1 MRYGSLRDKW
11 SKSDDKWDRF
21 GQTESKIDFLKW
33 NGDTRG
39 RTSETSHRQSEIKHL
54 YPGK

>member
-1 MRYGSLRDKW
+1 MRYGSLRGKW

-21 GQTESKIDFLKW
+21 GRKSKIDFLKW

-54 YPGK
+54 

>member
-1 MRYGSLRDKW
+1 MRYESLRGGKW
-11 SKSDDKWDRF
+11 SKSGDKWDRF

-54 YPGK
+54 

>member
-11 SKSDDKWDRF
+11 SKSDDKWDKWDRF
-21 GQTESKIDFLKW
+21 GRTESKIDFLKW

-54 YPGK
+54 

>member
-21 GQTESKIDFLKW
+21 GQSKIDFLKW

-39 RTSETSHRQSEIKHL
+39 RTSETSHR
-54 YPGK
+54 